1 MVKKNGNSKIINIY
15 FPCMSFW
22 YLCISSLNIFNTLI
36 YWSMRIDEETYKNRD
51 RENDRKI
58 EGKKKPVGVDQI
70 CSGSNN

>member
-1 MVKKNGNSKIINIY
+1 
-15 FPCMSFW
+15 
-22 YLCISSLNIFNTLI
+22 
-36 YWSMRIDEETYKNRD
+36 MRIDEETYKNRD